1 MSFSDLGTGF
11 NIGVVP
17 FSLLGFHMQT
27 TGNPRIFIL
36 TLSSLL
42 LLINID
48 NPKPVGGIKPVHT

>member
-48 NPKPVGGIKPVHT
+48 NPNYLCLNP